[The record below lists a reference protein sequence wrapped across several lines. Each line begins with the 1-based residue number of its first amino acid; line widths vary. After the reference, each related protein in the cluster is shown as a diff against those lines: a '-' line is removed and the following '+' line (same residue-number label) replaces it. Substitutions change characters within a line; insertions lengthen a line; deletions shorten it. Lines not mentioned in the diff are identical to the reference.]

1 MPDSTPN
8 TVFVQIRPPKNGDA
22 GQVVEGMYIVAD
34 GVVMLTDRE
43 SNPATDERGRK
54 YTHRLRQREN
64 PKVIAGRLTGEL
76 RTALRGIG
84 PTQGFAGPI
93 QYRDLKRV

>member
-1 MPDSTPN
+1 MTKVF
-8 TVFVQIRPPKNGDA
+8 TCFVQIRGPKNGDQGVTA
-22 GQVVEGMYIVAD
+22 EGAFTVED
-34 GVVMLTDRE
+34 GVLTLTDRE
-43 SNPATDERGRK
+43 GVPATDERGKR
-54 YTHRLRQREN
+54 YTHKLCEGEN